1 MEVTNCCEAS
11 FYEPGYP
18 DSDICSACK
27 EHAVPMEDEA
37 IQFGASIVK
46 SNDNV
51 EGVFMK
57 NGEVTGV
64 DYFSIKEEN
73 LTLSQIAKRFEK
85 FLSNDIEGLGSDE
98 RNELL
103 ECCSQLRGYSTGFRE
118 ILDVL
123 QCTTFDSEKALTK
136 PVLKEK

>member
-1 MEVTNCCEAS
+1 MEQ
-11 FYEPGYP
+11 
-18 DSDICSACK
+18 DKI
-27 EHAVPMEDEA
+27 DEYV
-37 IQFGASIVK
+37 QFGASIVK

-64 DYFSIKEEN
+64 DYFSIKEEEK
-73 LTLSQIAKRFEK
+73 LTQPMPMTLSQIAKRFEK
-85 FLSNDIEGLGSDE
+85 FLSNDIEGLCSDE

-103 ECCSQLRGYSTGFRE
+103 ECCSQLRGYSSGFRE

-136 PVLKEK
+136 PVLKEE